1 MTKVTYPRF
10 RPVSY
15 HWSVTLESD
24 QGHRT
29 LTQYA
34 ANMLELVERVTDTE
48 GAPIRA
54 IVKIERLGE

>member
-1 MTKVTYPRF
+1 MTDLTYPRF

-15 HWSVTLESD
+15 HWSVTLETNS
-24 QGHRT
+24 GSRT

>member
-1 MTKVTYPRF
+1 MTEVTWPRF

-15 HWSVTLESD
+15 HWSITLETE
-24 QGHRT
+24 QGSRT

>member
-1 MTKVTYPRF
+1 MTELTYPRF
-10 RPVSY
+10 RPVTY
-15 HWSVTLESD
+15 HWSITLETNS
-24 QGHRT
+24 GSHT

-48 GAPIRA
+48 SAPIRA